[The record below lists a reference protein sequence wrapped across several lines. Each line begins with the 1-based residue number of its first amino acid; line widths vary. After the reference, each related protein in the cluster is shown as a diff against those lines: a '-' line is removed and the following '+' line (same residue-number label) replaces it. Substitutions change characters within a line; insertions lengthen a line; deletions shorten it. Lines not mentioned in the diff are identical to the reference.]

1 MTCDIVH
8 STLTMMMM
16 MMGLLPLQGTV
27 ESVSF
32 KNVPSFAY
40 KLDAS
45 IHVPESLKR
54 LGIGGTMEHNAL
66 ASLQF
71 LLLYDN

>member
-1 MTCDIVH
+1 M
-8 STLTMMMM
+8 SS
-16 MMGLLPLQGTV
+16 LQGTV

-54 LGIGGTMEHNAL
+54 LGIGGTMYMYMLGGLNI
-66 ASLQF
+66 S
-71 LLLYDN
+71 